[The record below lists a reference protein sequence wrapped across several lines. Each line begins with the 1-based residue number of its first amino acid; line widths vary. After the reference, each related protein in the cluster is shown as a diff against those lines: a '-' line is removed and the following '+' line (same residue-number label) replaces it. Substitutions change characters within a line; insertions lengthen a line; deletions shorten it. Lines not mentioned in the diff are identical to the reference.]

1 MAAQGWVLGGK
12 HRGRARRPGRMGVS
26 LPPTNLWAGMF
37 AKAVTPPPPPHAIGR
52 DSVQGVRGWD
62 GASAPANS
70 LPSGTQEVQR
80 GEGA

>member
-37 AKAVTPPPPPHAIGR
+37 AKAVTPPPHLMPLVVTLCR
-52 DSVQGVRGWD
+52 V
-62 GASAPANS
+62 
-70 LPSGTQEVQR
+70 
-80 GEGA
+80 